1 MKKKSKTPARPKAA
15 SASSKK
21 SSGIPAGAPRAWA
34 KRLAKLRKKHEKFL
48 SRKNPV
54 ERKWDNGV
62 FERFEHPAI
71 TYRHAPIEWR
81 YDLNPATNPFLMER
95 LGVNATLNPGA
106 FYWKGK
112 VHMVVRFEGYDRKSL
127 FAIAESRN
135 GVDNWRFW
143 DEPVDLPEIKPE
155 TNVYDM
161 RVTFHEDGWIYGVFC
176 AESKDPA
183 AKPGDL
189 SSAVAVAGMVR
200 TRDFRKWERLPNL
213 KTPASQQRNVV
224 LHPAFVGCKYA
235 FYTRPMDGFIDVG
248 SGGGIGWTLCDDIKT
263 GVTGPETI
271 IDGRAYHTIKEV
283 KNGQGPTPIK
293 TDKGWLH
300 LAHGVRACAAGLRY
314 VLYMFMTSLEYP
326 TKVIARPGGHF
337 LAPYGDEGFGDVS
350 NVTFSNGWVQLPDK
364 AKTVLIYYGG
374 SDTRCY
380 VARST
385 LDRLVDWCLHT
396 PEDALTTRR
405 AVEQRLA
412 LIRANKALL
421 RG

>member
-1 MKKKSKTPARPKAA
+1 MKKKS
-15 SASSKK
+15 SASPTKA
-21 SSGIPAGAPRAWA
+21 PAAWTRRLKQLRA
-34 KRLAKLRKKHEKFL
+34 KHEKFL
-48 SRKNPV
+48 ARRNPV
-54 ERKWDNGV
+54 DPEWDNGV
-62 FERFEHPAI
+62 FDRFVHPAI

-81 YDLNPATNPFLMER
+81 YDLNPLTNPFLMER

-106 FYWKGK
+106 FHWKGK

-127 FAIAESRN
+127 FAIAESAN
-135 GVDNWRFW
+135 GIDGWRFW
-143 DEPVDLPEIKPE
+143 DEPVDLPELKPE

-161 RVTFHEDGWIYGVFC
+161 RITFHEDGCIYGVFC
-176 AESKDPA
+176 AEAKDPN

-224 LHPAFVGCKYA
+224 LHPEFVDGQYA

-248 SGGGIGWTLCDDIKT
+248 SGGGIGWTLCPDITT
-263 GVTGPETI
+263 GVTGPEKI

-283 KNGQGPTPIK
+283 KNGQGPAPLKTPQ
-293 TDKGWLH
+293 GWLH

-314 VLYMFMTSLEYP
+314 VLYMFMTSLEDP

-337 LAPYGDEGFGDVS
+337 LAPYGGEGFGDVS
-350 NVTFSNGWVQLPDK
+350 NVTFTNGWVELPGRER
-364 AKTVLIYYGG
+364 TVLMYYGG

-385 LDRLVDWCLHT
+385 VAKLVDWCLNT
-396 PEDALTTRR
+396 PEDALTTRQ

-412 LIRANKALL
+412 LIRANKAL
-421 RG
+421 RGK